1 MTRIF
6 YDTEF
11 TDLNLN
17 ARLISIGLVD
27 ATGSRTFYAELADTY
42 TLADCS
48 PFVRQE
54 VLPLLQDGNHR
65 MSLHELAEQLRR
77 WLAGFAKPVELLSD
91 STWDHLF
98 IWDIFGS
105 PEAWPENLLRP
116 GLIELT
122 PAQEQVFVQTIEAGY
137 ARGLR
142 RHHALDDAIANR
154 RGWLAV
160 QSQVA
165 MPEE

>member
-1 MTRIF
+1 MIRVF

-17 ARLISIGLVD
+17 ARLISIGLID
-27 ATGSRTFYAELADTY
+27 EIGSQPFYAELTDTY
-42 TLADCS
+42 SLADCS

-54 VLPLLQDGNHR
+54 VLPLLDGGNSR
-65 MSLHELAEQLRR
+65 MSLHALAEQLRR
-77 WLAGFAKPVELLSD
+77 WLAGFTEPIQLLSD

-105 PEAWPENLLRP
+105 PDAWPPNLLHP
-116 GLIELT
+116 GLIQLT
-122 PAQEQVFVQTIEAGY
+122 PAQQQIYVRTIEVGY
-137 ARGLR
+137 ATGLR

-154 RGWLAV
+154 RGWLAAQAQLAV
-160 QSQVA
+160 GD
-165 MPEE
+165 